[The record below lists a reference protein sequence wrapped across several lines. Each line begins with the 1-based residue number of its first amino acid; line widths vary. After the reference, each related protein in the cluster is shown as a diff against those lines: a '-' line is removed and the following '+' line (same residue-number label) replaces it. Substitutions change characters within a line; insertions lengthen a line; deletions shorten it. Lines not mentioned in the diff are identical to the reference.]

1 MKRFN
6 LKANVKNTIV
16 IITKKISRAET
27 KLSIQTQM
35 KLLGLAEKEQ
45 GRIFDRRK
53 TSELKRH
60 FNNIVIRLE
69 KVQELKYKMQE
80 LIVIPNKN
88 MGKTDKFSEN
98 LVRDVARFCDVLAR
112 LDETIKGIV
121 DGEYT
126 KEKFRA
132 DEEEEDKFRRRLYE
146 ETKIEKMRIQMKIDY
161 DNKE

>member
-1 MKRFN
+1 MKTFN

-69 KVQELKYKMQE
+69 KVQELK
-80 LIVIPNKN
+80 
-88 MGKTDKFSEN
+88 
-98 LVRDVARFCDVLAR
+98 
-112 LDETIKGIV
+112 
-121 DGEYT
+121 
-126 KEKFRA
+126 
-132 DEEEEDKFRRRLYE
+132 
-146 ETKIEKMRIQMKIDY
+146 
-161 DNKE
+161 